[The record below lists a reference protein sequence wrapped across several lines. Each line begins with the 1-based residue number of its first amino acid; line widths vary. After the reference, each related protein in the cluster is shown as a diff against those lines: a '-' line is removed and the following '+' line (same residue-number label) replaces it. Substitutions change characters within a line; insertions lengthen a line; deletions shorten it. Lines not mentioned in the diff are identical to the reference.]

1 MNEVPWSLHLLSEVL
16 AAFTV
21 EDPQALRSVIHR
33 VAEAVD
39 AEVVAIVNSDEVK
52 LCIGLSPEQQAPL
65 PLLLAAQPMTL
76 PLGSES
82 LHAHWTP
89 LAQNDQLLVARL
101 GEPFDLEERSMLRA
115 MGRSIELSSEV
126 LRAVKAERQAK
137 EEALLQATHDA
148 LTGLPGRSLVLER
161 LLELLQGHGCE
172 PGAMATVLFVDI
184 DRFKQINDAHG
195 HASGDQFLC
204 SVAQVLRGV
213 VRGSDLVGRLSGDE
227 FVVVTC
233 TRRREDA
240 EGLARRIIERVSR
253 PMMLAGKLVS
263 HSPSIGIAFA
273 APGALSPTG
282 KDRGTAADIADAET
296 AELGD
301 ADGTSAEV
309 LIENAD
315 IAMYRAKDLGRGR
328 FACYNRGMR
337 LQAQRRAAT
346 EMELRRGIRQGELLP
361 FFQPIV
367 RMPERRIIGF
377 EALARWQHPSHGLLP
392 PSEFVAVAEDT
403 GLIVEIDLLI
413 LHAASRILAD
423 WKRRFPG
430 LSLRLSVNV
439 SGRTF
444 VDPALVAHVAE
455 ALEVAG
461 LSAEELYL
469 EITETML
476 VEDIDSTTVVVEQLK
491 QLGIQLAI
499 DDFGT
504 GYSSLLYLKRF
515 PIGILKIDRSFID
528 GLGVDREDE
537 VIVKA
542 VIGVARSL
550 GIDLVA
556 EGVETERQ
564 LQMLAELGCD
574 NVQGYG
580 LGRPMQAAA
589 AELLLEQA
597 VLTQTEAIQSKGH
610 FRPA

>member
-39 AEVVAIVNSDEVK
+39 AEVVAIVNPQQVK
-52 LCIGLSPEQQAPL
+52 LCIGLSARQQAPL
-65 PLLLAAQPMTL
+65 PSLVMHQPTTL
-76 PLGSES
+76 PLGEQS
-82 LHAHWTP
+82 LHAHWAP
-89 LAQNDQLLVARL
+89 LGERDQLLVARL
-101 GEPFDLEERSMLRA
+101 GEPFDLEERSLLRA

-137 EEALLQATHDA
+137 EQALLQATHDA
-148 LTGLPGRSLVLER
+148 MTGLPGRALVLER
-161 LLELLQGHGCE
+161 LEELLQGRGCE
-172 PGAMATVLFVDI
+172 PGATPTVLFVDI

-204 SVAQVLRGV
+204 SVAEALRGV
-213 VRGSDLVGRLSGDE
+213 VRGMDLVGRLSGDE

-233 TRRREDA
+233 TLRPEEA
-240 EGLARRIIERVSR
+240 EILARRIIEQVSR
-253 PMMLAGKLVS
+253 PLLLAGKLVS

-273 APGALSPTG
+273 EADAPPRDGSDADMPADAAVAATAAPGPNPLAQ
-282 KDRGTAADIADAET
+282 
-296 AELGD
+296 
-301 ADGTSAEV
+301 SAEA

-315 IAMYRAKDLGRGR
+315 MAMYRAKDLGRGR
-328 FACYNRGMR
+328 FACYDGSMR

-346 EMELRRGIRQGELLP
+346 EMELRRAIRHGELLP

-367 RMPERRIIGF
+367 RMPERRLVGF
-377 EALARWQHPSHGLLP
+377 EALARWQHPGHGLLP
-392 PSEFVAVAEDT
+392 PSEFVPVAEDS

-423 WKRRFPG
+423 WKRRFPD

-444 VDPALVAHVAE
+444 VDPALAAHVSE
-455 ALEVAG
+455 ALEASG
-461 LSAEELYL
+461 LSADELYL

-476 VEDIDSTTVVVEQLK
+476 VQDIASTTEVVDQLK

-528 GLGVDREDE
+528 GLGIDREDE

-542 VIGVARSL
+542 VIGVARAL
-550 GIDLVA
+550 GIALVA
-556 EGVETERQ
+556 EGVETDRQ
-564 LQMLAELGCD
+564 LQILQDLGCD
-574 NVQGYG
+574 FVQGYG
-580 LGRPMQAAA
+580 LGRPMEASAAEPLLQQAALA
-589 AELLLEQA
+589 LER
-597 VLTQTEAIQSKGH
+597 G
-610 FRPA
+610 

>member
-16 AAFTV
+16 AAFSV

-39 AEVVAIVNSDEVK
+39 AEVVAIVNAEQVK
-52 LCIGLSPEQQAPL
+52 LCIGLSPEQQATL
-65 PLLLAAQPMTL
+65 PALLAEQPTTL
-76 PLGSES
+76 PLGKTC
-82 LHAHWTP
+82 LHAHWT
-89 LAQNDQLLVARL
+89 LLSEAGRDQLLVARL
-101 GEPFDLEERSMLRA
+101 AEPFDLEERSLLRA

-126 LRAVKAERQAK
+126 LRAVRAERQAK

-148 LTGLPGRSLVLER
+148 MTGLPSRGLVLER
-161 LLELLQGHGCE
+161 LKELIQGSGCE
-172 PGAMATVLFVDI
+172 PGGNATVLFVDI

-204 SVAQVLRGV
+204 AVAEGLRDV
-213 VRGSDLVGRLSGDE
+213 VQASDLVGRLSGDE

-233 TRRREDA
+233 THRPEEA
-240 EGLARRIIERVSR
+240 EALAGRIIERVSR
-253 PMMLAGKLVS
+253 PLMLAGKLVS

-273 APGALSPTG
+273 EDAASQGPSDLEADLS
-282 KDRGTAADIADAET
+282 T
-296 AELGD
+296 AEMEQRGLQLDPVGR
-301 ADGTSAEV
+301 SAEA

-315 IAMYRAKDLGRGR
+315 MAMYCAKDLGRGR
-328 FACYNRGMR
+328 FASYHHGMR

-361 FFQPIV
+361 YFQPIV
-367 RMPERRIIGF
+367 RMPERRIVGF
-377 EALARWQHPSHGLLP
+377 EALARWQHPSLGLLP
-392 PSEFVAVAEDT
+392 PSEFIAVAEDT

-413 LHAASRILAD
+413 LHAASRVLAE
-423 WKRRFPG
+423 WKHRFPG

-444 VDPALVAHVAE
+444 VDPALAAHVSE
-455 ALEVAG
+455 ALEAAG
-461 LSAEELYL
+461 LRAEELYL

-476 VEDIDSTTVVVEQLK
+476 VEDIESTTLVVEQLK
-491 QLGIQLAI
+491 ELGIQLAI

-515 PIGILKIDRSFID
+515 PVGILKIDRSFID
-528 GLGVDREDE
+528 GLGTDREDE

-564 LQMLAELGCD
+564 WQMLAELGCVH
-574 NVQGYG
+574 VQGYA
-580 LGRPMQAAA
+580 LGRPMDAAA
-589 AELLLEQA
+589 AAQLLQETA
-597 VLTQTEAIQSKGH
+597 TAAG
-610 FRPA
+610 

>member
-21 EDPQALRSVIHR
+21 DDPQALRSVIHR

-39 AEVVAIVNSDEVK
+39 AEVVAIVNPEQVK
-52 LCIGLSPEQQAPL
+52 LCIGLSPGQQAPL
-65 PLLLAAQPMTL
+65 PSLLLQQPNTL
-76 PLGSES
+76 PLGQQT
-82 LHAHWTP
+82 LHAHWAP
-89 LAQNDQLLVARL
+89 LGETDQLLVARM
-101 GEPFDLEERSMLRA
+101 GEPFDLEERSLLRA

-137 EEALLQATHDA
+137 EQAMLQATHDA
-148 LTGLPGRSLVLER
+148 MTGLPGRALVLER
-161 LLELLQGHGCE
+161 LEEMLRGRRCE
-172 PGAMATVLFVDI
+172 PDATPTVLFVDI

-204 SVAQVLRGV
+204 SVAEGLRGV
-213 VRGSDLVGRLSGDE
+213 VRGTDLVARLSGDE

-233 TRRREDA
+233 TRRSEEA
-240 EGLARRIIERVSR
+240 EVLARRIIERVSR
-253 PMMLAGKLVS
+253 PLLLAGKLVS

-273 APGALSPTG
+273 EA
-282 KDRGTAADIADAET
+282 
-296 AELGD
+296 
-301 ADGTSAEV
+301 TSATPDETDARTADPAV
-309 LIENAD
+309 DPVAQSAEALIENAD
-315 IAMYRAKDLGRGR
+315 MAMYRAKDLGRGR
-328 FACYNRGMR
+328 FACYDSGMR
-337 LQAQRRAAT
+337 QQAQRRAET
-346 EMELRRGIRQGELLP
+346 EMELRRGIRHGELLP

-367 RMPERRIIGF
+367 RMPERRIVGF
-377 EALARWQHPSHGLLP
+377 EALARWQHPGQGLLP
-392 PSEFVAVAEDT
+392 PSEFVAVAEDS

-444 VDPALVAHVAE
+444 VDPALTAHVTE
-455 ALEVAG
+455 ALEASG
-461 LSAEELYL
+461 LSADELYL

-476 VEDIDSTTVVVEQLK
+476 VEDIDSTTEVVEQLK

-528 GLGVDREDE
+528 GLGIDREDE

-542 VIGVARSL
+542 VIGVARAL
-550 GIDLVA
+550 GIALVA
-556 EGVETERQ
+556 EGVETDRQ
-564 LQMLAELGCD
+564 LQMLEDLGCD
-574 NVQGYG
+574 FVQGYG
-580 LGRPMQAAA
+580 LGRPMDAAA

-597 VLTQTEAIQSKGH
+597 ALTPERG
-610 FRPA
+610 

>member
-39 AEVVAIVNSDEVK
+39 AEVVAIVNGEQVK

-65 PLLLAAQPMTL
+65 PALVAEQPTAL
-76 PLGSES
+76 PLGSQA

-89 LAQNDQLLVARL
+89 LGAPDLLLVARL
-101 GEPFDLEERSMLRA
+101 GAPFDLEERSLLRA

-137 EEALLQATHDA
+137 EEALRQATHDA
-148 LTGLPGRSLVLER
+148 MTGLPGRALVLER
-161 LLELLQGHGCE
+161 LQELLQGRGCE
-172 PGAMATVLFVDI
+172 PGATPSVLFVDI
-184 DRFKQINDAHG
+184 DRFKQINDVHG

-204 SVAQVLRGV
+204 SVAEVLRGL
-213 VRGSDLVGRLSGDE
+213 VRGTDLVGRLSGDE

-240 EGLARRIIERVSR
+240 ESLARRIIERVSR
-253 PMMLAGKLVS
+253 PLLLAGKLVS

-273 APGALSPTG
+273 EADLEPASQPSGPRAFAAP
-282 KDRGTAADIADAET
+282 TAVT
-296 AELGD
+296 AGQEQER
-301 ADGTSAEV
+301 AVQSAEA

-315 IAMYRAKDLGRGR
+315 LAMYRAKDLGRGR
-328 FACYNRGMR
+328 FACYHSRMR

-346 EMELRRGIRQGELLP
+346 EMELRRGIREGELLP
-361 FFQPIV
+361 HFQPIV
-367 RMPERRIIGF
+367 RMPERRIVGF
-377 EALARWQHPSHGLLP
+377 EALARWQHPSQGLLP
-392 PSEFVAVAEDT
+392 PSEFVAVAEDS

-413 LHAASRILAD
+413 LHAASRTLAD

-430 LSLRLSVNV
+430 VPLRLSVNV

-444 VDPALVAHVAE
+444 VDPALAAHVAE
-455 ALEVAG
+455 ALAAAG
-461 LSAEELYL
+461 LSADDLYL

-515 PIGILKIDRSFID
+515 PVGILKIDRSFID

-564 LQMLAELGCD
+564 LQILGELGCD

-580 LGRPMQAAA
+580 LGRPMDAAA
-589 AELLLEQA
+589 AEQLLQQAAQALEQ
-597 VLTQTEAIQSKGH
+597 G
-610 FRPA
+610 

>member
-1 MNEVPWSLHLLSEVL
+1 MNEVPWSLHLLSELL

-33 VAEAVD
+33 VAESVD
-39 AEVVAIVNSDEVK
+39 AEVVAIVNAEEVK
-52 LCIGLSPEQQAPL
+52 LCIGLSPDQQAPL
-65 PLLLAAQPMTL
+65 PSLVAEQPATM
-76 PLGSES
+76 PLGSGC
-82 LHAHWTP
+82 LHVHWTP
-89 LAQNDQLLVARL
+89 LGRQDQLLVARM
-101 GEPFDLEERSMLRA
+101 GHAFDLEERSLLRA

-126 LRAVKAERQAK
+126 LRAVRAERQAK

-148 LTGLPGRSLVLER
+148 MTGLPGRGLVLER
-161 LLELLQGHGCE
+161 LQELLQGQGCE
-172 PGAMATVLFVDI
+172 PGTIATVLFVDI
-184 DRFKQINDAHG
+184 DRFKQINDVHG

-204 SVAQVLRGV
+204 SVADVLRGV
-213 VRGSDLVGRLSGDE
+213 VRGTDLVGRLSGDE
-227 FVVVTC
+227 FVVITC

-240 EGLARRIIERVSR
+240 EGLARRIIEQVSR
-253 PMMLAGKLVS
+253 PLLLAGKLVS

-273 APGALSPTG
+273 EDDPDTPA
-282 KDRGTAADIADAET
+282 AET
-296 AELGD
+296 DGGAIPVLKEEATEWQNRDPVVQSAEL
-301 ADGTSAEV
+301 

-315 IAMYRAKDLGRGR
+315 MAMYRAKDLGRGR
-328 FACYNRGMR
+328 FACYHHRMR

-346 EMELRRGIRQGELLP
+346 EMELRRAVRQGELLP
-361 FFQPIV
+361 HFQPIV

-377 EALARWQHPSHGLLP
+377 EALARWQHPTRGLLSP
-392 PSEFVAVAEDT
+392 IEFVEVAEDS

-413 LHAASRILAD
+413 MHAASRILAG
-423 WKRRFPG
+423 WKRRFPR
-430 LSLRLSVNV
+430 LPLRLSVNV

-444 VDPALVAHVAE
+444 ADPALAAHVAE
-455 ALEVAG
+455 ALEAAG
-461 LSAEELYL
+461 LSADELYL

-476 VEDIDSTTVVVEQLK
+476 VDDIEATTSVVEQLK
-491 QLGIQLAI
+491 QLGIRLAI

-515 PIGILKIDRSFID
+515 PVGILKIDRSFID

-537 VIVKA
+537 VIVRA

-564 LQMLAELGCD
+564 LQILAELGCND
-574 NVQGYG
+574 VQGYG
-580 LGRPMQAAA
+580 LGRPMDAAA

-597 VLTQTEAIQSKGH
+597 ALALDRG
-610 FRPA
+610 

>member
-16 AAFTV
+16 SAFTV

-39 AEVVAIVNSDEVK
+39 AEVVAIVNPQQVK
-52 LCIGLSPEQQAPL
+52 LCIGLSTRQQVPL
-65 PLLLAAQPMTL
+65 PSLLSQQPLTL
-76 PLGSES
+76 SLGEQL

-89 LAQNDQLLVARL
+89 LAEKDQLLVARI
-101 GEPFDLEERSMLRA
+101 GESFDLEERSLLRA

-137 EEALLQATHDA
+137 EQALLQATHDA
-148 LTGLPGRSLVLER
+148 MTGLPGRALVLER
-161 LLELLQGHGCE
+161 LQDLLQGRGCE
-172 PGAMATVLFVDI
+172 PQGTPTVLFVDI

-204 SVAQVLRGV
+204 AVAEALRGV
-213 VRGSDLVGRLSGDE
+213 VRGMDLVGRLSGDE

-233 TRRREDA
+233 TRRPEDA
-240 EGLARRIIERVSR
+240 EVLARRIIERVSR
-253 PMMLAGKLVS
+253 PLLLAGKLVS

-273 APGALSPTG
+273 EGPSPLQEHGGGQPAAAPQPTPEALS
-282 KDRGTAADIADAET
+282 AE
-296 AELGD
+296 A
-301 ADGTSAEV
+301 

-315 IAMYRAKDLGRGR
+315 MAMYRAKDLGRGR
-328 FACYNRGMR
+328 FACYDRGMR
-337 LQAQRRAAT
+337 LQAQRRAET
-346 EMELRRGIRQGELLP
+346 EMELRRGIRQGELVP
-361 FFQPIV
+361 YFQPIV
-367 RMPERRIIGF
+367 RMPERRIVGF
-377 EALARWQHPSHGLLP
+377 EALARWHHPTQGLLP
-392 PSEFVAVAEDT
+392 PGDFVAVAEDS

-413 LHAASRILAD
+413 LHAASRLLAD

-444 VDPALVAHVAE
+444 VDPALAAHVAE
-455 ALEVAG
+455 ALAAAG
-461 LSAEELYL
+461 LRADDLYL

-476 VEDIDSTTVVVEQLK
+476 VEDIESTTMVVEQLK

-515 PIGILKIDRSFID
+515 PVGILKIDRSFID

-542 VIGVARSL
+542 VIGVARAL
-550 GIDLVA
+550 GIAPVA

-564 LQMLAELGCD
+564 LQMLGELGCD
-574 NVQGYG
+574 LVQGYG
-580 LGRPMQAAA
+580 LGRPMDAAA
-589 AELLLEQA
+589 AETLLGEALQA
-597 VLTQTEAIQSKGH
+597 C
-610 FRPA
+610 

>member
-21 EDPQALRSVIHR
+21 DDPQALRSVIHR

-39 AEVVAIVNSDEVK
+39 AEVVAIVSPQQVK
-52 LCIGLSPEQQAPL
+52 LCIGLSSRQQAPL
-65 PLLLAAQPMTL
+65 PSLVTRQPTTL
-76 PLGSES
+76 PLGEQS
-82 LHAHWTP
+82 LHAHWAP
-89 LAQNDQLLVARL
+89 LGEKDQLLVARL
-101 GEPFDLEERSMLRA
+101 GEPFDLEERSLLRA

-126 LRAVKAERQAK
+126 LRAVKAEREAK
-137 EEALLQATHDA
+137 EQALLQATHDA
-148 LTGLPGRSLVLER
+148 MTGLPGRALVLER
-161 LLELLQGHGCE
+161 LEELLQGRGCE
-172 PGAMATVLFVDI
+172 PDATPTVLFVDI

-204 SVAQVLRGV
+204 AVAEALRGV
-213 VRGSDLVGRLSGDE
+213 VRGTDLVGRLSGDE

-233 TRRREDA
+233 TRRQEEA
-240 EGLARRIIERVSR
+240 EILARRIIERVSR
-253 PMMLAGKLVS
+253 PLLLAGKLVS
-263 HSPSIGIAFA
+263 HSPSIGIAFEEVQTLPREGSQA
-273 APGALSPTG
+273 ATPFEAAAAAATGPGADPV
-282 KDRGTAADIADAET
+282 AQ
-296 AELGD
+296 
-301 ADGTSAEV
+301 SAEA

-315 IAMYRAKDLGRGR
+315 MAMYRAKDLGRGR
-328 FACYNRGMR
+328 FACYDSGMR

-346 EMELRRGIRQGELLP
+346 EMELRRAVRHGELLP

-367 RMPERRIIGF
+367 RMPERRIVGF
-377 EALARWQHPSHGLLP
+377 EALVRWQHPGHGLLP
-392 PSEFVAVAEDT
+392 PSEFVPVAEDS
-403 GLIVEIDLLI
+403 GLIVEIDLHI

-444 VDPALVAHVAE
+444 VDPALTAHVTE
-455 ALEVAG
+455 ALEASG
-461 LSAEELYL
+461 LSADELYL

-476 VEDIDSTTVVVEQLK
+476 VEDIDSTTEVVERLK

-528 GLGVDREDE
+528 GLGIDREDE

-542 VIGVARSL
+542 VIGVARAL
-550 GIDLVA
+550 GIALVA
-556 EGVETERQ
+556 EGVETDRQ
-564 LQMLAELGCD
+564 LQILEDLGCD
-574 NVQGYG
+574 FVQGYG
-580 LGRPMQAAA
+580 LGRPMDASAAEQLLQQAALA
-589 AELLLEQA
+589 LER
-597 VLTQTEAIQSKGH
+597 G
-610 FRPA
+610 

>member
-39 AEVVAIVNSDEVK
+39 AEVVAIVNAQRVK
-52 LCIGLSPEQQAPL
+52 LCIGLSSRQQAPL
-65 PLLLAAQPMTL
+65 PSLVMHQPITL
-76 PLGSES
+76 PLGEQS
-82 LHAHWTP
+82 LHAHWAP
-89 LAQNDQLLVARL
+89 LGEKDQLLVARL
-101 GEPFDLEERSMLRA
+101 GEPFDLEERSLLRA

-126 LRAVKAERQAK
+126 LRAVKAEREAK
-137 EEALLQATHDA
+137 EQALLQATHDA
-148 LTGLPGRSLVLER
+148 MTGLPGRALVLER
-161 LLELLQGHGCE
+161 LEELLQGRGCE
-172 PGAMATVLFVDI
+172 PEAAPTVLFVDI

-204 SVAQVLRGV
+204 SVAEALRGV
-213 VRGSDLVGRLSGDE
+213 VRGTDLVGRLSGDE

-233 TRRREDA
+233 TSRPEEA
-240 EGLARRIIERVSR
+240 ETLARRIIERVSR
-253 PMMLAGKLVS
+253 PLLLAGKLVS

-273 APGALSPTG
+273 EAHPHPAEGSDAALPAEAAGITG
-282 KDRGTAADIADAET
+282 
-296 AELGD
+296 LGD
-301 ADGTSAEV
+301 NPVAQSAEA

-315 IAMYRAKDLGRGR
+315 MAMYRAKDLGRGR
-328 FACYNRGMR
+328 FACYDCGMR

-346 EMELRRGIRQGELLP
+346 EMELRRAIRHGELLP
-361 FFQPIV
+361 YFQPIV
-367 RMPERRIIGF
+367 RMPERRIVGF
-377 EALARWQHPSHGLLP
+377 EALVRWQHPGQGLLP
-392 PSEFVAVAEDT
+392 PSEFVPVAEDS

-413 LHAASRILAD
+413 LHSASRILAA

-444 VDPALVAHVAE
+444 VDPALTAHVTE
-455 ALEVAG
+455 ALEASG
-461 LSAEELYL
+461 LSADELYL

-476 VEDIDSTTVVVEQLK
+476 VEDIDSTTTVVEQIK

-528 GLGVDREDE
+528 GLGIDREDE

-542 VIGVARSL
+542 VIGVARAL
-550 GIDLVA
+550 GIALVA
-556 EGVETERQ
+556 EGVETDRQ
-564 LQMLAELGCD
+564 LQMLEDLGCD
-574 NVQGYG
+574 FVQGYG
-580 LGRPMQAAA
+580 LGRPMDAAA
-589 AELLLEQA
+589 AEQLLQQAALALE
-597 VLTQTEAIQSKGH
+597 
-610 FRPA
+610 

>member
-21 EDPQALRSVIHR
+21 DDPQALRSVIHR

-39 AEVVAIVNSDEVK
+39 AEVVAIVNPQQVK
-52 LCIGLSPEQQAPL
+52 LCIGLSPGQQVPL
-65 PLLLAAQPMTL
+65 PSLLLQQPNTL
-76 PLGSES
+76 PLGQQT
-82 LHAHWTP
+82 LHAHWAP
-89 LAQNDQLLVARL
+89 LGEKDQLLVARM
-101 GEPFDLEERSMLRA
+101 GEPFDLEERSLLRA

-137 EEALLQATHDA
+137 EQAMLQATHDA
-148 LTGLPGRSLVLER
+148 MTGLPGRALVLER
-161 LLELLQGHGCE
+161 LEEMLRGRGCE
-172 PGAMATVLFVDI
+172 PDATPTVLFVDI

-204 SVAQVLRGV
+204 SVAEGLRGV
-213 VRGSDLVGRLSGDE
+213 VRGTDLVGRLSGDE

-233 TRRREDA
+233 TRWPEEA
-240 EGLARRIIERVSR
+240 EILARRIIERVSR
-253 PMMLAGKLVS
+253 PLLLAGKLVS

-273 APGALSPTG
+273 EAPPDTPDASDAVSPSEA
-282 KDRGTAADIADAET
+282 AADAAAT
-296 AELGD
+296 TGLG
-301 ADGTSAEV
+301 ANALAQSAEA

-315 IAMYRAKDLGRGR
+315 MAMYRAKDLGRGR
-328 FACYNRGMR
+328 FACYDRGMR
-337 LQAQRRAAT
+337 LQAQRRAET
-346 EMELRRGIRQGELLP
+346 EMELRRGIRHGELLP

-367 RMPERRIIGF
+367 RMPERRIVGF
-377 EALARWQHPSHGLLP
+377 EALARWQHPGQGLLP
-392 PSEFVAVAEDT
+392 PSEFVAVAEDS

-444 VDPALVAHVAE
+444 VDPALTAHVTE
-455 ALEVAG
+455 ALEASG
-461 LSAEELYL
+461 LSTDELYL

-476 VEDIDSTTVVVEQLK
+476 VEDIDSTTTVVEQLK

-528 GLGVDREDE
+528 GLGIDREDE

-542 VIGVARSL
+542 VIGVARAL
-550 GIDLVA
+550 GIALVA
-556 EGVETERQ
+556 EGVETDRQ
-564 LQMLAELGCD
+564 LQMLEELGCD
-574 NVQGYG
+574 FVQGYG
-580 LGRPMQAAA
+580 LGRPMDAAA

-597 VLTQTEAIQSKGH
+597 ALAQE
-610 FRPA
+610 RL